1 MLTFAEELILL
12 LHGEDGSLLPIHRDA
27 LDCALAG
34 AVLMDLAFAH
44 RIDTD
49 PHTLVVHDP
58 APTGHAVLDRVLA
71 KIAARAE
78 AVDTRAWIGTLS
90 IDEAAAIR
98 EQVLVGLARRGVLE
112 RGGGMWPFR
121 RHRPAGARAAA
132 RETVLRIRAA
142 LHGDD
147 IPDPRDAALISLLD
161 ACDILPDVFPAR
173 EVERRRQRIGQLR
186 RMDPIGREVASAIAD
201 AERMVAIALRSRLA
215 RVRRWLLLLAAAGG
229 LAAAATLLAPRIPVP
244 DRFGPTVLERLWFDG
259 IWKQWSGYT
268 LLGFSA
274 AGLAA
279 ALLPRLRPVARWSGY
294 NGWRLAHAA
303 LGLGCLLLLFAHT
316 GFRLG
321 SGINAMLMG
330 AYVAMLTCG
339 ALAGASAYGASW
351 LRKTGMSARMR
362 VVPIRLHVAA
372 LCPLPALVIVHV
384 LIVYL
389 Y

>member
-1 MLTFAEELILL
+1 MLTFAEELVLL
-12 LHGEDGSLLPIHRDA
+12 LHGEDGSLLPIHEDA

-58 APTGHAVLDRVLA
+58 TPTGHAVLDRVLA

-78 AVDTRAWIGTLS
+78 AVDIRAWIGALS

-98 EQVLVGLARRGVLE
+98 EQVLDGLARRGVLE
-112 RGGGMWPFR
+112 RRGGVWPFR
-121 RHRPAGARAAA
+121 FRHRSAPAAA
-132 RETVLRIRAA
+132 RETVLRIREA

-147 IPDPRDAALISLLD
+147 IPDPRDVALISLLD
-161 ACDILPDVFPAR
+161 ACDILPDLFPAR
-173 EVERRRQRIGQLR
+173 EVERRRRRLSQLR
-186 RMDPIGREVASAIAD
+186 RMDPIGREVASAVAD
-201 AERMVAIALRSRLA
+201 AERMVAIALRSRLV

-244 DRFGPTVLERLWFDG
+244 DRFGPTVFERLWFDDV
-259 IWKQWSGYT
+259 WKQWSGYT
-268 LLGFSA
+268 LLGCSV

-279 ALLPRLRPVARWSGY
+279 ALLPKLRPVARWSGY

-303 LGLGCLLLLFAHT
+303 LGLCCPLLLFAHT

-321 SGINAMLMG
+321 SDFNAMLMG
-330 AYVAMLTCG
+330 AYVAMLACG

-351 LRKTGMSARMR
+351 LRKTGVGARMR
-362 VVPIRLHVAA
+362 VVPIRLHVAV

>member
-1 MLTFAEELILL
+1 MLTFAEELVLL
-12 LHGEDGSLLPIHRDA
+12 LHGEDGSLLPIHKDA

-49 PHTLVVHDP
+49 PHTLVVNDP

-71 KIAARAE
+71 RIAARAG
-78 AVDTRAWIGTLS
+78 AVDARAWIGALS
-90 IDEAAAIR
+90 IDEAGAIR
-98 EQVLVGLARRGVLE
+98 EQALDGLARRGVLE

-121 RHRPAGARAAA
+121 SRRRPVPAAA
-132 RETVLRIRAA
+132 RETVLRIREA

-161 ACDILPDVFPAR
+161 ACDILPDLFPAR
-173 EVERRRQRIGQLR
+173 QVERRRRRIGQLR
-186 RMDPIGREVASAIAD
+186 RMDPIGREVASAVAD

-215 RVRRWLLLLAAAGG
+215 RVRKWLLLLAAAGG

-244 DRFGPTVLERLWFDG
+244 DRFGPTVLERLWFDDV
-259 IWKQWSGYT
+259 WKQWSGYT
-268 LLGFSA
+268 LLACSV

-279 ALLPRLRPVARWSGY
+279 ALLPKLRPVARWSGY
-294 NGWRLAHAA
+294 NGWRLAHAG
-303 LGLGCLLLLFAHT
+303 LGLCCPLLLFAHT

-321 SGINAMLMG
+321 SDFNAMLMG
-330 AYVAMLTCG
+330 AYAAMLICG

-362 VVPIRLHVAA
+362 VVPIRLHIAV

-384 LIVYL
+384 LTVYL